1 MRKRKTLAE
10 ELISVTRK
18 FRKMFLEQ
26 TVSDLGE
33 VPAGPAEGEEVN
45 VSADEIG
52 DEVYGD
58 AVQEIVS
65 AMNDAG
71 IDGFEAS
78 GITTFVLK
86 KDGKE
91 ITFEVSTI
99 DSEPVV
105 VIYTEDGR
113 VTVSLAPLIGYVQSA
128 EDAVEKLANDA
139 DALDEFSML
148 AGDIAGVEVG
158 AESEVDSGDW
168 YGEEPDEEDEF
179 EVGGEEVG
187 DEDEFEVDDEEADSE
202 DEFEIGDNEQGD
214 EDEGSGEDEEAEGG
228 DEEEEEADDSGG
240 VRESIRKKMRALRL
254 REQTDQYDMSSGRRD
269 ITIGMIQ
276 DSDQKIGGIPVR
288 TVDVIKGKEQVSG
301 GEGKAVTMY
310 PNLYALFR
318 EKEGL
323 SDVEGFVREEVPSS
337 ESEK

>member
-33 VPAGPAEGEEVN
+33 VPAGPAEDEEVN

-71 IDGFEAS
+71 IEGFEAI

-99 DSEPVV
+99 DSEPVAA
-105 VIYTEDGR
+105 IYTENGR

-168 YGEEPDEEDEF
+168 YGDEDEF
-179 EVGGEEVG
+179 EVDDEEA
-187 DEDEFEVDDEEADSE
+187 DSEDEFGVDDEEADSE

-323 SDVEGFVREEVPSS
+323 PDVEGFVSEEVNSF

>member
-10 ELISVTRK
+10 ELISVTKK
-18 FRKMFLEQ
+18 FRRMFLEQ

-33 VPAGPAEGEEVN
+33 VPAIPAGEGEEVN

-71 IDGFEAS
+71 IEGFEAN

-105 VIYTEDGR
+105 AIYTENGR
-113 VTVSLAPLIGYVQSA
+113 ITVSLAPLIGYVQSA

-139 DALDEFSML
+139 DALDEFSTL
-148 AGDIAGVEVG
+148 AGDVAGIDVG
-158 AESEVDSGDW
+158 AESEVGSDW
-168 YGEEPDEEDEF
+168 YGEEPGEEDEF
-179 EVGGEEVG
+179 EAGGEEVG
-187 DEDEFEVDDEEADSE
+187 DEGGFEVDDEEVDGE
-202 DEFEIGDNEQGD
+202 DEFGVDDNEPGD
-214 EDEGSGEDEEAEGG
+214 EDEEPGEDEEVEGG
-228 DEEEEEADDSGG
+228 DEEEAEGSGG
-240 VRESIRKKMRALRL
+240 VRESIRRKMRALRL

-276 DSDQKIGGIPVR
+276 DSDQKIGGIPVK
-288 TVDVIKGKEQVSG
+288 TADMAKGKEYVSG
-301 GEGKAVTMY
+301 GEGKAVTTY

-323 SDVEGFVREEVPSS
+323 PDIEGFVREEVPSS
-337 ESEK
+337 ESIK

>member
-1 MRKRKTLAE
+1 MRKRKALAE
-10 ELISVTRK
+10 ELISVTKK
-18 FRKMFLEQ
+18 FRRMFLEQ

-33 VPAGPAEGEEVN
+33 VPTNPVEGDEVN

-71 IDGFEAS
+71 IEGFEAS

-105 VIYTEDGR
+105 AIYTENGR

-139 DALDEFSML
+139 DALDEFSVL
-148 AGDIAGVEVG
+148 AGDVAGIEVG
-158 AESEVDSGDW
+158 AESEVDSDW
-168 YGEEPDEEDEF
+168 YSEEPGEKDEF
-179 EVGGEEVG
+179 EAGGEEVG
-187 DEDEFEVDDEEADSE
+187 DEGEFEVDDEEVDGE
-202 DEFEIGDNEQGD
+202 DEFEVDDNEPGD
-214 EDEGSGEDEEAEGG
+214 EDEEPEEDEEVEDS
-228 DEEEEEADDSGG
+228 DEEEEEAEDSEG
-240 VRESIRKKMRALRL
+240 VRESIRRRMRALRL
-254 REQTDQYDMSSGRRD
+254 KEQTDQYDMSSGRRD

-276 DSDQKIGGIPVR
+276 DSDQKIGGIPVK
-288 TVDVIKGKEQVSG
+288 TADMIKEKEYVSG
-301 GEGKAVTMY
+301 GEGKAVTTY

-323 SDVEGFVREEVPSS
+323 PDIEGFVREEVPSS